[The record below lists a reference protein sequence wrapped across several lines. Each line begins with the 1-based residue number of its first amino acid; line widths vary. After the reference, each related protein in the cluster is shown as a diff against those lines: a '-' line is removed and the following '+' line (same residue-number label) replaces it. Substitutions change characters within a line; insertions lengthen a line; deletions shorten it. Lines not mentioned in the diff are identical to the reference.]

1 MMEFIHNLGIVFIFA
16 SIFFALVGLITFF
29 KLKKLYSLLNEE
41 EIKSVQEIIDT
52 QKKRIKI
59 CVMICVFLGIS
70 VLIISVL

>member
-1 MMEFIHNLGIVFIFA
+1 MIEFLHNLGIVFIFA
-16 SIFFALVGLITFF
+16 SIFFAFVGVITFF
-29 KLKKLYSLLNEE
+29 KLKKFYDILDEE
-41 EIKSVQEIIDT
+41 QLKSVQGIIDT